1 MSKIKNINKAHK
13 AALAVVDNDNAALD
27 FGAAIARD
35 ACKMD
40 MHAEKTVDYWMP
52 VDWFDCR
59 SRQQVAACAF
69 YATLEVIRE
78 AA

>member
-1 MSKIKNINKAHK
+1 MSKIKDINKAHK
-13 AALAVVDNDNAALD
+13 AALAVTDNDDAALE

-40 MHAEKTVDYWMP
+40 MYADKPVDYWMP
-52 VDWFDCR
+52 GCWFDNR